1 MLVMRAAGLNR
12 AESEY
17 KYETKE
23 ENDSP
28 VMCSA
33 GHEDERR
40 SEEPAVGG

>member
-1 MLVMRAAGLNR
+1 MLGMRAAGLNR
-12 AESEY
+12 AEREITRQ
-17 KYETKE
+17 KKE
-23 ENDSP
+23 NESP